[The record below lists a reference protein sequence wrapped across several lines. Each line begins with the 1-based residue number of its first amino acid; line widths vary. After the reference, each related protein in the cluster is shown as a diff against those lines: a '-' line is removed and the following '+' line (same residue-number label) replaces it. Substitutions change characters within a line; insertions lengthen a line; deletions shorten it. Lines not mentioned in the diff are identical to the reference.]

1 MDDDDD
7 LPATGASTEI
17 SYYDPP
23 AAHYAAAGSR
33 VSKRSASAA
42 SHKAASA
49 PKRRR
54 QSGPISDDEAHDD
67 GATNSSAE
75 SDNLASGGVR
85 QQAGGKGSA
94 NTQEGSSG
102 SIAHVELVNFMC
114 HKYLSVPL
122 GDKINFIVGHNGSGK
137 SAILTGLAVCLGGRA
152 NVTNRA
158 ANLKEFLRTGSS
170 VGSVTVTIRN
180 EGPDAYR
187 PDVYGNAIIVERK
200 LRREGAHTYKIK
212 SATKAVVSTKRDELL
227 AILDSMQIHADN
239 PMTILT
245 QDAARSFLA
254 NSTPQEKYKFFMT
267 GTGLRQLS
275 SDYSIVGAA
284 ISTMYQVLEHKA
296 QIIKDLKTECKKL
309 DATVKD
315 LEQTKDLGA
324 AINELN
330 NQWAW
335 ATVVEKEEEVA
346 EKEDLLQKYM
356 SKSEAAQQNEE
367 REAAALVELDAEMD
381 RIKQQISIH
390 KDDNNPIVA
399 RREELRTEILA
410 IRGKLKDFNSE
421 KEDMRKEMELHR
433 KNVRELEARIA
444 AETRKLATDSRT
456 TRKQQLTEISER
468 EQQLL
473 AIEGKLRELQKERDA
488 NGRLVE
494 EAQNEQADAKRTLSN
509 MNAER
514 ASCEEKIRNL
524 RASNTDNLQS
534 YGAGMRKTL
543 DMIEDFEQKG
553 RWRGPKPVGPI
564 GLHVRLLEQHFARTI
579 ETVLGGALNSFVV
592 ETQEDLLLLQREI
605 FNRTGCRSNIVKFRP
620 RPTDFASGEPD
631 QQYLTVLRAL
641 EINKE
646 IVLQQLIV
654 NHSIEKTVLVHTR
667 DDGHRITSPSFPRN
681 VLGVY
686 TQDCFQV
693 GNRGGGLSTQAAT
706 VYRGPPRL
714 ITDMAASIREEDQRM
729 QQCERAIEQFAPR
742 MQEIEDRL
750 RDLRRHQL
758 KLRQDFS
765 ALQRDENIRRQEI
778 NRMNDDLMDE
788 EETNILG
795 TLREAVG
802 AEQQSME
809 TIQRQYDALE
819 EQRIDLQETERPLRE
834 QMQQLDR
841 EQQVALDRHNDLTGQ
856 ATQATSNRVKAERA
870 VQHWAAQREKYHS
883 RMLSVQELLA
893 NLKADLSEH
902 TAKVTEV
909 CPRMEVTM
917 SIDHIQREIR
927 NKKARLAEIERT
939 HGNYED
945 VHARLVTKKRAYL
958 EAKNEVNHLSA
969 FVNGVRDA
977 HSQRMELWKN
987 FRCYISTRAKLLFTD
1002 LMRRRGYRGRLLLN
1016 HTKGTLNLRVTIN
1029 SNEDPND
1036 TAGRSRAGGGNG
1048 NEKDPRSLS
1057 GGEKSYST
1065 VCLLLSLWESMGSP
1079 FRALDEFDVFM
1090 DAVNRRMSMSAMIEN
1105 AREADRPCQY
1115 IFITPQT
1122 MSNVPGLNGPDVR
1135 VHRLL
1140 DPERGQQTLSAGGD
1154 QDEED

>member
-1 MDDDDD
+1 MDDGDDF
-7 LPATGASTEI
+7 PATGASTEL

-23 AAHYAAAGSR
+23 AHRAPTDSR
-33 VSKRSASAA
+33 VGKRPASAA

-49 PKRRR
+49 RKRRR
-54 QSGPISDDEAHDD
+54 QSGESDDDARDGG
-67 GATNSSAE
+67 GATDSSAE
-75 SDNLASGGVR
+75 ADNLVSPAYR
-85 QQAGGKGSA
+85 QKGSA
-94 NTQEGSSG
+94 STQEGSSG

-122 GDKINFIVGHNGSGK
+122 GEKINFIVGHNGSGK

-152 NVTNRA
+152 NITNRA

-170 VGSVTVTIRN
+170 VGTVTVTIRN

-187 PDVYGNAIIVERK
+187 PDVYGNAIIIERK

-212 SATKAVVSTKRDELL
+212 SANKALISTKRDELL

-275 SDYSIVGAA
+275 QDYSIVGAA
-284 ISTMYQVLEHKA
+284 VATIYQVLENKTHV
-296 QIIKDLKTECKKL
+296 IRDLKSECKKL
-309 DATVKD
+309 EATAKD

-324 AINELN
+324 SINELN
-330 NQWAW
+330 NMWAW
-335 ATVVEKEEEVA
+335 ATVVEKEEELA
-346 EKEDLLQKYM
+346 EAEDQLQKNN
-356 SKSEAAQQNEE
+356 SKSEAAQQKEAE
-367 REAAALVELDAEMD
+367 EAAALTELDAEMD
-381 RIKQQISIH
+381 RIKQQISAH
-390 KDDNNPIVA
+390 KDESHPIAA
-399 RREELRTEILA
+399 RREELRTELVA
-410 IRGKLKDFNSE
+410 IRSKLRDFNAE
-421 KEDMRKEMELHR
+421 KDDMKKEIDLHR
-433 KNVRELEARIA
+433 KSARELEARIA
-444 AETRKLATDSRT
+444 AETRKLESDSRT

-473 AIEGKLRELQKERDA
+473 AMEGRLRELQKERDA
-488 NGRLVE
+488 NGRQVEAAQAE
-494 EAQNEQADAKRTLSN
+494 EAEARRSLANLD
-509 MNAER
+509 AER
-514 ASCEEKIRNL
+514 ISCQDKIRNL
-524 RASNTDNLQS
+524 RSRDTDDVQA
-534 YGAGMRKTL
+534 YGTGMRQTL
-543 DMIEDFEQKG
+543 QMIEQFEQQG

-564 GLHVRLLEQHFARTI
+564 GLHVRLLEQDFARTI

-605 FNRTGCRSNIVKFRP
+605 LNKFRCRSNIVKFRS
-620 RPTDFASGEPD
+620 RPTDFSSGEPD
-631 QQYLTVLRAL
+631 RQYLTVLRAL

-654 NHSIEKTVLVHTR
+654 NHHIEQTVLVHTR
-667 DDGHRITSPSFPRN
+667 DKGHQITSPSFPRN

-686 TQDCFQV
+686 TRDCFQV
-693 GNRGGGLSTQAAT
+693 GNRGGGLSTQAAQM
-706 VYRGPPRL
+706 YRGPPRL
-714 ITDMAASIREEDQRM
+714 VADMAAFIREEDQRL
-729 QQCERAIEQFAPR
+729 QQCERAIEQFAPQ
-742 MQEIEDRL
+742 MQAINDRL
-750 RDLRRHQL
+750 KDLRRHQM
-758 KLRQDFS
+758 KLRQDHT
-765 ALQRDENIRRQEI
+765 ALQQDLNVRREEI

-795 TLREAVG
+795 TLREALG

-809 TIQRQYDALE
+809 NIQRQIDALE
-819 EQRIDLQETERPLRE
+819 EQRVALHETERPIRE

-841 EQQVALDRHNDLTGQ
+841 EQQVILDRHTELTRQ
-856 ATQATSNRVKAERA
+856 ATEATSKRVKAERA
-870 VQHWAAQREKYHS
+870 VQHWAAQREKYHT
-883 RMLSVQELLA
+883 RTLSMQQLVA
-893 NLKADLSEH
+893 NLQADLEEH

-917 SIDHIQREIR
+917 STDRMEREIR
-927 NKKARLAEIERT
+927 TMKARLAEMERT

-945 VHARLVTKKRAYL
+945 VHARLNVKKRAYL
-958 EAKNEVNHLSA
+958 EAKREVTHLA
-969 FVNGVRDA
+969 TFVDGVRDA

-1016 HTKGTLNLRVTIN
+1016 HSKGTLNLRVTIN
-1029 SNEDPND
+1029 SNDDPND
-1036 TAGRSRAGGGNG
+1036 NAGRSRGGGGNS

-1105 AREADRPCQY
+1105 AREQDRPCQY

-1140 DPERGQQTLSAGGD
+1140 DPERGQQTLTAGGD
-1154 QDEED
+1154 DDEEE